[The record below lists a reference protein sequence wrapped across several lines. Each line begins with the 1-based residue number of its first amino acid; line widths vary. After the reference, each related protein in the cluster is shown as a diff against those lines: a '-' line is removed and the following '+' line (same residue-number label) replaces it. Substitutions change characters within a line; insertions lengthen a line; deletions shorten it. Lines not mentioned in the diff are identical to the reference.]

1 MLGGAFGVALLR
13 NGLGAGL
20 MLSVFLLLDRPRFSM
35 KTTVCAYIFFGIFA
49 VVLYSVWYL
58 ADVDHFIR
66 YAGPLTVPFLG
77 GFCTLLSGEGIYLSL
92 YKIALGFYFL
102 AVCVFCGVDVARWWF
117 GGNMWVD
124 IAVRICM
131 IAVIV
136 FFLVKKFRGRFL
148 ENVDLLREE
157 MDLSGAAILIGSI
170 GLAAILAY
178 WPPIHVFSILNII
191 RIMIIMFMAGT
202 IQYVIFHLYFHRGK
216 EHSYKA
222 QKQLLEMN
230 EKLLQRQLELAK
242 ESEEEA
248 ARVRHDVRHHCLLIA
263 DYARSGETE
272 ELLGYIRQYVR
283 DVEDTRQ
290 KRICGNKAVNS
301 ILSVYARRARDEK
314 IKVTMDAAVPEGLP
328 VQDIDLV
335 AILANLFENAI
346 HGCIH
351 SGGRERK
358 ICLCVMRKG
367 HKLVI
372 RCKNTCAPDVRFD
385 RGLPLSGDGSGVG
398 VSSILKTASHYD
410 GEADFKVENGFFVV
424 RILLNLPERIPD

>member
-20 MLSVFLLLDRPRFSM
+20 MLCVFLLLDRPRFSM
-35 KTTVCAYIFFGIFA
+35 KKTVCAYVFFGIFA

-58 ADVDHFIR
+58 ADVGHFIR
-66 YAGPLTVPFLG
+66 YSGPLTVPFLG
-77 GFCTLLSGEGIYLSL
+77 GFCALLSGEGIYLAL
-92 YKIALGFYFL
+92 YKIALGFYL
-102 AVCVFCGVDVARWWF
+102 MAICVFCGVDVARWWF
-117 GGNMWVD
+117 GGNLWVD

-131 IAVIV
+131 ITVIII
-136 FFLVKKFRGRFL
+136 FFVKKFRGRFL

-157 MDLSGAAILIGSI
+157 MDLLGAVILVGSI

-178 WPPIHVFSILNII
+178 WPPIHVFSVLNMI
-191 RIMIIMFMAGT
+191 RILIIMFMAGM

-216 EHSYKA
+216 EHTYKA

-263 DYARSGETE
+263 DYAESGETE
-272 ELLGYIRQYVR
+272 NLLNYIRQYVR
-283 DVEDTRQ
+283 DVEGTRK

-301 ILSVYARRARDEK
+301 ILSVYARRAGDEK
-314 IKVTMDAAVPEGLP
+314 IKVTLDAAVPEGLS
-328 VQDIDLV
+328 VRDIDLV

-351 SGGRERK
+351 SGETERE
-358 ICLCVMRKG
+358 ICLCIMRKG

-372 RCKNTCAPDVRFD
+372 RCKNTCAPDVRFS
-385 RGLPLSGDGSGVG
+385 RGMPLSGDGIGVG
-398 VSSILKTASHYD
+398 ASSILKTAACYD
-410 GEADFKVENGFFVV
+410 GETDFKVENGFFIA
-424 RILLNLPERIPD
+424 RILLNLPD